1 MNDIKTTDP
10 QIVIANIMAF
20 RLARNPNPT
29 PADMAEEAK
38 IAGAML
44 HHAENEGI
52 ERWSELRREMRDLEK
67 KQHVK
72 QPPPLPAKPL
82 SSSSAASYSS
92 GDAQ

>member
-1 MNDIKTTDP
+1 MNDIITTDP

-52 ERWSELRREMRDLEK
+52 ERWSELRRQTRKTIKDE
-67 KQHVK
+67 HA
-72 QPPPLPAKPL
+72 PPLPEKPL
-82 SSSSAASYSS
+82 SSSSAKSYDT
-92 GDAQ
+92 GDTQ